1 MLDVCSVP
9 TSYDEYIAT
18 VKTGN
23 DCQLSAYILL
33 LGKFATMVCCAKVLF
48 QPSFLHVVSTLHAEW
63 STDRTTK
70 PDTAQTQTERVLT
83 RLVDTASL
91 DSRLH
96 QVCISQAT
104 RVFLHNI
111 HVLTLFHPVLS
122 LPVLHAQ
129 LFVVPR
135 FTLRAWWRSCWLFYV
150 DPRQYIMTTTDVL
163 LAKLVNLENEA
174 VQARQRQ
181 STAEPALTPA
191 QQRIQQ

>member
-104 RVFLHNI
+104 RVSLHNI
-111 HVLTLFHPVLS
+111 HELTLFHPVSCCTHNSSWFLGS
-122 LPVLHAQ
+122 HFAHGGGAVGCS
-129 LFVVPR
+129 
-135 FTLRAWWRSCWLFYV
+135 TL
-150 DPRQYIMTTTDVL
+150 IHG
-163 LAKLVNLENEA
+163 
-174 VQARQRQ
+174 
-181 STAEPALTPA
+181 STS
-191 QQRIQQ
+191 